1 MSQDTQ
7 DAVPAFYPFL
17 RYADAR
23 AAVEWLCDAFGLQ
36 RQAVFDAPDGSVG
49 HAELRLG
56 AGVLMLG
63 QSREDALGLRTPREL
78 GAVTGG
84 VYAYVADVDAHH
96 ARAAAAGAEVVLP
109 LREMSYGS
117 REYTCRDPEG
127 NLWSF
132 GTYRP

>member
-1 MSQDTQ
+1 MSQDPRESAAT
-7 DAVPAFYPFL
+7 FYPFL

-23 AAVEWLCDAFGLQ
+23 AAVEWLCDAFGFE
-36 RQAVFDAPDGSVG
+36 RHAVFDAPDGTVE

-56 AGVLMLG
+56 SGVLMLG
-63 QSREDALGLRTPREL
+63 QSKDDALGLRTPREL

-84 VYAYVADVDAHH
+84 VYAYVADADAHH
-96 ARAAAAGAEVVLP
+96 ARALAAGAEIVLP
-109 LREMSYGS
+109 LRETSYGS

>member
-1 MSQDTQ
+1 MNEQTQ
-7 DAVPAFYPFL
+7 DPRPVLYPFL

-23 AAVEWLCDAFGLQ
+23 SAVQWLGDAFGFKA
-36 RQAVFDAPDGSVG
+36 QAVFDGPDGSIA

-56 AGVLMLG
+56 AGVIMLG
-63 QSREDALGLRTPREL
+63 SARDDALEMRTPRQL

-84 VYAYVADVDAHH
+84 VYAYVPDPDAHH
-96 ARAAAAGAEVVLP
+96 ARAVAAGAEIVMP
-109 LREMSYGS
+109 LQDMDYGS
-117 REYTCRDPEG
+117 REYACRDLEG

>member
-1 MSQDTQ
+1 MSHDTQ
-7 DAVPAFYPFL
+7 DTAPAFYPFL

-23 AAVEWLCDAFGLQ
+23 AAVDWLCDAFGFA
-36 RQAVFDAPDGSVG
+36 RHAVFDGPDGGVA

-56 AGVLMLG
+56 SGVLMLG
-63 QSREDALGLRTPREL
+63 PSKDDALGLRTPREL

-84 VYAYVADVDAHH
+84 VYAHVADADAHH
-96 ARAAAAGAEVVLP
+96 ARAVAAGAEIVLP
-109 LREMSYGS
+109 LREMEYGS

>member
-7 DAVPAFYPFL
+7 DTLPGFYPFL

-23 AAVEWLCDAFGLQ
+23 AAVEWLGAAFGLEPL
-36 RQAVFDAPDGSVG
+36 AVFDAPDGTVA

-56 AGVLMLG
+56 GGVLMLG
-63 QSREDALGLRTPREL
+63 QSKDDALGLRTPREL

-84 VYAYVADVDAHH
+84 VYAYVGDVDAHH
-96 ARAAAAGAEVVLP
+96 ARAAAAGAEIVLP

-117 REYTCRDPEG
+117 REYTCRDTEG

>member
-1 MSQDTQ
+1 MSEQTQ
-7 DAVPAFYPFL
+7 DPRPTLYPFL

-23 AAVEWLCDAFGLQ
+23 AAVEWLCDAFGFE
-36 RQAVFDAPDGSVG
+36 RVAVFDGPDGTVA

-56 AGVLMLG
+56 GGIIMLG
-63 QSREDALGLRTPREL
+63 STNDDALGMRTPREL

-84 VYAYVADVDAHH
+84 VYAYVADPDAHH
-96 ARAAAAGAEVVLP
+96 ERAVVAGAEIVNP
-109 LREMSYGS
+109 LREMDYGS
-117 REYTCRDPEG
+117 REYSCRDPEG

>member
-7 DAVPAFYPFL
+7 ESAPAFYPFL

-23 AAVEWLCDAFGLQ
+23 AAVQWLCDAFGFE
-36 RQAVFDAPDGSVG
+36 RHAVFDAPDGTVA

-63 QSREDALGLRTPREL
+63 QSRDDALGLRTPREL
-78 GAVTGG
+78 GAGTGG
-84 VYAYVADVDAHH
+84 VYACVADADAHH
-96 ARAAAAGAEVVLP
+96 VSAVAAGAEIVLP
-109 LREMSYGS
+109 LREMDYGS

>member
-1 MSQDTQ
+1 MSEQTQ
-7 DAVPAFYPFL
+7 ESASTFYPFL

-23 AAVEWLCDAFGLQ
+23 AAVDWLCDAFGME
-36 RQAVFDAPDGSVG
+36 RHSVFDAPDGTVA

-63 QSREDALGLRTPREL
+63 QAKDDALGLRTPREL

-84 VYAYVADVDAHH
+84 VYAYVADADAHH
-96 ARAAAAGAEVVLP
+96 ARAVAAGAEIVLP